1 MSVSL
6 AQTAEALASAGYHVF
21 PLEVRGK
28 RPLTALA
35 RHGKDD
41 ATNNVETVRGW
52 WQAVPNA
59 NIGIATAPSGIVVL
73 DVDVAGQKQGMASL
87 QALQIEHGL
96 PRTLTARTGRG
107 GIHYV
112 YARPAGEAPHTR
124 LSFRPGLDLIG
135 NGYIVAA
142 PSVLEDGGQYTWS
155 AADPIVVL
163 PAPLVEVMRGRGPS
177 TSTSTPAATVLG
189 AGTAGLDPRDAQA
202 AVLELAASWPT
213 SGRHEAQLA
222 LAGALAQEGWQPE
235 EIAAFAAAVA
245 RLEPGRE
252 PGYDGEPAKRLAA
265 ARASVVKVEAGEE
278 VAGWGKLVQRLG
290 ARGQDVVD
298 GVRRRLRVG
307 QGTVDTMQSIV
318 QAGGGSLTP
327 AGAAAQAP
335 WEAGAAQ
342 AQAPGARDLDSFVF
356 TADQV
361 LDMKQK
367 PTAVTPTGFEELD
380 ERLGGGLFA
389 EQVVGIAAPPGS
401 YKTAFALDLLD
412 RLSEHGDTLYLGGE
426 IPLSQAVARLGAMI
440 LDEEIDDP
448 DAANAPAWRDAVA
461 GRAIAAEVHRAAR
474 SSRVCMTD
482 ASYLQTLRRGSS
494 PPATMRQ
501 AAVAVIKG
509 FVASR
514 KEKNPDAR
522 VYIVVDYVGKFVDPS
537 DDVRTATSAFV
548 GDLWEIANEPGS
560 NVVILAIFAVSR
572 EMYGNGKPQMI
583 RKARDATAYLAAG
596 KESGA
601 IEFDV
606 VTFLYLDVDRT
617 VRTPDGCVTGVL
629 NVAKTRMGEACQVG
643 FKIRPASGRWIPDPD
658 AVDRI
663 VDADA
668 ERKDTKKSMREIA
681 KVGKREAEAASAA
694 VVAHEGPPKP
704 NTPKHDPAQVAR
716 DVQLRRDVLDL
727 LARWDERGSFQGGY
741 SERELRD
748 AFDAG
753 YDRAKRVLTSLVNE
767 GSVACHRV
775 RRVDDHGRR
784 QKPTT
789 VYRLASIAPVESP
802 APVIA
807 PGGEMFARFAGVD
820 KVREETGP
828 PLTATPVE
836 ADQVVRGYV
845 GL

>member
-73 DVDVAGQKQGMASL
+73 DVDVAGEKPGMASL
-87 QALQIEHGL
+87 KALQIEHGL

-142 PSVLEDGGQYTWS
+142 PSVLEDGGQYTWLD
-155 AADPIVVL
+155 AKEPIVAL
-163 PAPLVEVMRGRGPS
+163 PAPLVEVMRGRGS
-177 TSTSTPAATVLG
+177 STSTPAATVLG
-189 AGTAGLDPRDAQA
+189 DGTAGIEHREAHA

-245 RLEPGRE
+245 RYELGRE

-265 ARASVVKVEAGEE
+265 ARASVVKVEACEE

-290 ARGQDVVD
+290 ARGQEVVD

-327 AGAAAQAP
+327 AGAAAAP
-335 WEAGAAQ
+335 WETGAAPSQ
-342 AQAPGARDLDSFVF
+342 ADDGFVDIGYY
-356 TADQV
+356 AHV
-361 LDMKQK
+361 K
-367 PTAVTPTGFEELD
+367 PPPVITLSTGFPALD
-380 ERLGGGLFA
+380 EQLRGGIRTRSMAL
-389 EQVVGIAAPPGS
+389 VYAPPGS
-401 YKTAFALDLLD
+401 FKTALLLD
-412 RLSEHGDTLYLGGE
+412 ILRHMSEQGHPALY
-426 IPLSQAVARLGAMI
+426 VGAELEGAEVMTRFGAQV
-440 LDEEIDDP
+440 LDEEVNDP
-448 DAANAPAWRDAVA
+448 DAANAVAWSDVQDPDSQEYARLGEACQGADVS
-461 GRAIAAEVHRAAR
+461 VLCVDRAAVFDAPDPMTAVLKSLFMR
-474 SSRVCMTD
+474 LDRLRAEGRVEGAVVGID
-482 ASYLQTLRRGSS
+482 YLQLLVREGDAHEVRSRLALLSKKLIQLAREFNVAILALSS
-494 PPATMRQ
+494 VNRENYGGARAQVTR
-501 AAVAVIKG
+501 
-509 FVASR
+509 ASR
-514 KEKNPDAR
+514 NA
-522 VYIVVDYVGKFVDPS
+522 
-537 DDVRTATSAFV
+537 A
-548 GDLWEIANEPGS
+548 
-560 NVVILAIFAVSR
+560 
-572 EMYGNGKPQMI
+572 
-583 RKARDATAYLAAG
+583 AYMAAG
-596 KESGA
+596 KESGDL
-601 IEFDV
+601 EFDAAV
-606 VTFLYLDVDRT
+606 VAYLDVDHVNRA
-617 VRTPDGCVTGVL
+617 PDGCL
-629 NVAKTRMGEACQVG
+629 NAIVNIAKARRGRAGQVG
-643 FKIRPASGRWIPDPD
+643 FKIRAAAGRWIPDPD
-658 AVDRI
+658 AVDRVI
-663 VDADA
+663 DADA
-668 ERKDTKKSMREIA
+668 ERKDNKKSMREIA

-727 LARWDERGSFQGGY
+727 ITKWDAAIADPGGAYQEGFTRAEIQDKLHVGYGRGAPVIAQLLAEG
-741 SERELRD
+741 
-748 AFDAG
+748 
-753 YDRAKRVLTSLVNE
+753 LVVPV
-767 GSVACHRV
+767 SV
-775 RRVDDHGRR
+775 RRVDGLMRR
-784 QKPTT
+784 RNVQ
-789 VYRLASIAPVESP
+789 VLRLAQRAPAESP

-807 PGGEMFARFAGVD
+807 PGGEVFARFAGVD

-828 PLTATPVE
+828 PLTAPPGE
-836 ADQVVRGYV
+836 ADHVVRGYA
-845 GL
+845 GP